1 MPQINSLLRVGEH
14 TKRQSVELVRPTT
27 RKRLPRPSKEPIFHR
42 VHRQSLD
49 PVCQR
54 DVRKIGTFL
63 FLLLDSGW
71 FRAWLSLDGGGAR
84 HEDWQV
90 RTGGA
95 VDRSGATARAWAL
108 R

>member
-1 MPQINSLLRVGEH
+1 
-14 TKRQSVELVRPTT
+14 
-27 RKRLPRPSKEPIFHR
+27 
-42 VHRQSLD
+42 
-49 PVCQR
+49 
-54 DVRKIGTFL
+54 VRKIGTFL